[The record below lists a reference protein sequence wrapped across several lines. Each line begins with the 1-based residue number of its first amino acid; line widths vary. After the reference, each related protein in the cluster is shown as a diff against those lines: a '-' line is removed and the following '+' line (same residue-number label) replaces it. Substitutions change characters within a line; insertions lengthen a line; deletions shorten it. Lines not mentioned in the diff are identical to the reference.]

1 MADMQD
7 ALLLGFEGVKKKIL
21 HGGTGEM
28 PKFITGAKVIRLV
41 EGSSFSVVTVF
52 GELTIDFK
60 TFDAINFGKFVS
72 TQMGN

>member
-1 MADMQD
+1 MSDMQD

-41 EGSSFSVVTVF
+41 
-52 GELTIDFK
+52 
-60 TFDAINFGKFVS
+60 
-72 TQMGN
+72 